1 MPRVERSA
9 GFIIY
14 RCAPTTP
21 GGRVYLLLNYGRHW
35 DYAKGHVEAG
45 EDDRAAAIREL
56 REETGLA
63 PPRIVE
69 GFRHEIEYEF
79 RSSRHG
85 AVHKHV
91 IFFLGETDATRVL
104 LSEEHVGA
112 EFLSFDNAMARLT
125 YPTAREVLVAAE
137 AHLEKLGADRAA
149 ARAAAEI

>member
-1 MPRVERSA
+1 MPRLERSA
-9 GFIIY
+9 GFVIY
-14 RCAPTTP
+14 RLAPSTP

-45 EDDRAAAIREL
+45 ENDLEAAVREL

-63 PPRIVE
+63 PPRVVE
-69 GFRHEIEYEF
+69 GFQHEVEYEF

-85 AVHKHV
+85 SIRKRV
-91 IFFLGETDATRVL
+91 IFFLGETLASRII

-125 YPTAREVLVAAE
+125 YPTAREVLLAAE
-137 AHLEKLGADRAA
+137 SHLEKLATLSS
-149 ARAAAEI
+149 